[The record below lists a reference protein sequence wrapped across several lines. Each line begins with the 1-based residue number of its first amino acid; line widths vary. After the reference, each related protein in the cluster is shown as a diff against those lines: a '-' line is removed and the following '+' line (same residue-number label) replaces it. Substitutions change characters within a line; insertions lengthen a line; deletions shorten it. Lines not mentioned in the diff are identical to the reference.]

1 MTDFWLSY
9 SCCVQEI
16 DVAIAETCLQEA
28 GALSVSCVAGENVGI
43 VVDELEGRLPLWPV
57 CKVSGL
63 FVPEAKLES
72 IEQVLTANGVL
83 PRQTGITVVSDRN
96 WHDLWRD
103 KFLPQ
108 RFGEGLWVCPTW
120 TEPPTDAKSVVLI
133 DPGMAFGTGNHETT
147 ALCLEWLSMCDAV
160 AGAAVLDYGCGSGI
174 IGLAAAKL
182 GAAEVTA
189 VDIDDTARKVCQGNA
204 ILNGLSNT
212 IIGDPS
218 IANGHHY
225 DVVVANILLEPL
237 VQLADQLSRLM
248 RPGGHIVLSGI
259 LVEQIPT
266 LLAAYSSKYDME
278 PPWRYGDWA
287 LLTGT
292 LRDA

>member
-1 MTDFWLSY
+1 M
-9 SCCVQEI
+9 
-16 DVAIAETCLQEA
+16 AIVETCLQEA
-28 GALSVSCVAGENVGI
+28 GALSVSCAAGENEGI
-43 VVDELEGRLPLWPV
+43 VVDELEGLLPLWPV
-57 CKVSGL
+57 CKISGL

-72 IEQVLTANGVL
+72 IEQVFNAHGVL
-83 PRQTGITVVSDRN
+83 PLQAGITVVPDRN
-96 WHDLWRD
+96 WHDSWRD
-103 KFLPQ
+103 QISPQ
-108 RFGEGLWVCPTW
+108 CFGDELWICPTW
-120 TEPPTDAKSVVLI
+120 TEPPKDAKSVVLI

-147 ALCLEWLSMCDAV
+147 ALCLEWLSMCDV
-160 AGAAVLDYGCGSGI
+160 VVGATVLDYGCGSGI

-189 VDIDDTARKVCQGNA
+189 VDIDAAARKVCQDNA

-212 IIGDPS
+212 IIGNPS

-237 VQLADQLSRLM
+237 VQLADRLSRLM
-248 RPGGHIVLSGI
+248 SPGGHIVLSGI

-266 LLAAYSSKYDME
+266 LLAAYSGKYKME
-278 PPWRYGDWA
+278 PLRQYGDWA

-292 LRDA
+292 LHDV